1 MSSRGRMS
9 SREHPSSRGR
19 PVSQGRASSVR
30 GRTRSAATTD
40 LLIATE
46 LPIVNFEDS
55 AEMQQLVGEAGS
67 IGGQHR
73 RAASA
78 GSIGGQHRRAAS
90 AGSIGGQHR
99 RAASAG
105 SIGGQHRRA
114 ASAGSIG
121 GASRS
126 QWEESVRLRVDRNDH
141 MLTEMHSMLQS
152 VMART
157 AHVDVNSPPVASPTV
172 STAPPAMV
180 SAAAGASTAVLPPDT
195 ATASAPWPTADTTDI
210 GITGNGTSGY
220 RASDDHPSS
229 HLDSRLGGTVASLQ
243 ASLAPSTR
251 LMYERSWRK
260 ITEFLVFLGLS
271 QQLPVAV
278 STLLLSVAH
287 LHELCYSPASIQYIM
302 SAVSYFHKAHNLS
315 DHTRAFLVSK
325 AIIGARN
332 LSQSVDI
339 RLPVTPSV
347 LSKLVASTYHVFVS
361 PYKSLMM
368 RMIMVLAFQA
378 YLRIGEIIPRS
389 KSDVQGCL
397 RLGDVVIID
406 DVLTVHFR
414 HFKHSVKQG
423 SQTLRV

>member
-1 MSSRGRMS
+1 MSTWLVTTFIITRHG
-9 SREHPSSRGR
+9 PK
-19 PVSQGRASSVR
+19 AS
-30 GRTRSAATTD
+30 
-40 LLIATE
+40 LL
-46 LPIVNFEDS
+46 LKSYF
-55 AEMQQLVGEAGS
+55 GS
-67 IGGQHR
+67 W
-73 RAASA
+73 S
-78 GSIGGQHRRAAS
+78 
-90 AGSIGGQHR
+90 
-99 RAASAG
+99 
-105 SIGGQHRRA
+105 
-114 ASAGSIG
+114 
-121 GASRS
+121 
-126 QWEESVRLRVDRNDH
+126 
-141 MLTEMHSMLQS
+141 
-152 VMART
+152 
-157 AHVDVNSPPVASPTV
+157 
-172 STAPPAMV
+172 
-180 SAAAGASTAVLPPDT
+180 
-195 ATASAPWPTADTTDI
+195 
-210 GITGNGTSGY
+210 
-220 RASDDHPSS
+220 DHPSS
-229 HLDSRLGGTVASLQ
+229 HLASRLGGTVASLLQ

-260 ITEFLVFLGLS
+260 IAESLVFLGLS

-278 STLLLSVAH
+278 STLLLFVAH
-287 LHELCYSPASIQYIM
+287 LHELRYSPASIQSIM

-315 DHTRAFLVSK
+315 DPTRAFLISK

-389 KSDVQGCL
+389 NSDVQGCL

-423 SQTLRV
+423 PQTLRVKRALIDGTSIDPFNILQ